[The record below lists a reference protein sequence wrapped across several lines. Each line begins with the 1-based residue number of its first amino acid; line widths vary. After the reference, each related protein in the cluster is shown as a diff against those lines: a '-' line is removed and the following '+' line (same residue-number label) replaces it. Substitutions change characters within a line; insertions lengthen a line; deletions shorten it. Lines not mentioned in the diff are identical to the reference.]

1 MDRGTGVEVQTLST
15 HSYGICTGL
24 PPHICCS
31 PPTYSL
37 ASCSS
42 IFGLWHTNPAFPSH
56 SLPLHLHAKII
67 AHKLKHLSAVST
79 LLLTHHNHLQCIS
92 YTSYSPFS
100 RTHTLCLSPVGFTM
114 CLRRQPTWATGAITL
129 AGSRDGMQISHSGR
143 CWHHII

>member
-1 MDRGTGVEVQTLST
+1 MDRGTGAEVQTLST
-15 HSYGICTGL
+15 HSYRIYTGL

-31 PPTYSL
+31 PPTYSS
-37 ASCSS
+37 ASCVVLYLVCDTL
-42 IFGLWHTNPAFPSH
+42 ILPSH
-56 SLPLHLHAKII
+56 SLPLHLHSKII